1 LRSRRSAALD
11 NNFQGWGDCIRADF
25 GGNNIIGNRMEV
37 NRRGVVLGVTSHGQ
51 VVQRTAD
58 NGAGGTRLT
67 IGTTALLKSWA
78 SLGQN
83 TVNISPYWGVGANIV
98 GNWTFTVVDATH
110 IDIPVPFQPLPPG
123 DTYRLG
129 VVEQNV
135 SGYRLGASAT
145 MVTGNAF
152 EANDFSIFVDAGA
165 GIVMQGN
172 QIQGHQNSPSGMS
185 TAGIYIRGLNAGVI
199 QANVITGGH
208 ALGGIYLEN
217 GGSQWN
223 NVVQANSIQENL
235 AVTGSYSNTAGP
247 FTMQTGAMG
256 MLPRW
261 LVPGLTVVAIG
272 GFSVW
277 LEPRFNRCLAIPL
290 P

>member
-1 LRSRRSAALD
+1 
-11 NNFQGWGDCIRADF
+11 
-25 GGNNIIGNRMEV
+25 
-37 NRRGVVLGVTSHGQ
+37 LGF
-51 VVQRTAD
+51 
-58 NGAGGTRLT
+58 
-67 IGTTALLKSWA
+67 SWA
-78 SLGQN
+78 G
-83 TVNISPYWGVGANIV
+83 TVTISPYWGVGANILED
-98 GNWTFTVVDATH
+98 WTYTVVDAPH
-110 IDIPVPFQPLPPG
+110 IDIPGPFQPLLRG

-152 EANDFSIFVDAGA
+152 DANDFSIFVDAGA
-165 GIVMQGN
+165 GIVMQCN

-185 TAGIYIRGLNAGVI
+185 TAGIHLRGLNAGVI

-223 NVVQANSIQENL
+223 NVVQANTVQESL
-235 AVTGSYSNTAGP
+235 AVTGWYSNRRDHSR
-247 FTMQTGAMG
+247 TGAMG

-272 GFSVW
+272 GFSVPAGTTVQ
-277 LEPRFNRCLAIPL
+277 LVSGNTITLSHPISGTAVTDQGFSFNDASGKQVGGVSLG
-290 P
+290 